1 MNNEEIKDES
11 FHLPLIISTFLVVD
25 IIILF
30 FLCLIELSGVSH
42 LLILGISFLVEFLAI
57 LLVVWKGN
65 IRSSVILYILFL
77 VSPVFL
83 NLIAMGMH
91 YITDAMPFTPTILVL
106 FRSGYDLKGNLMG
119 VIMRSV
125 ITFRLPAL
133 MGLVASSIIYLIKK
147 TKQRIAN

>member
-1 MNNEEIKDES
+1 MESKKIKDES

-30 FLCLIELSGVSH
+30 FLCLLELSGVNH
-42 LLILGISFLVEFLAI
+42 LIVLSISFLVEFLAT

-65 IRSSVILYILFL
+65 IRSSIILYILFL

-91 YITDAMPFTPTILVL
+91 YITNAMPFTPTILVL
-106 FRSGYDLKGNLMG
+106 FRSGYDLKGNLMNFL
-119 VIMRSV
+119 MRSV
-125 ITFRLPAL
+125 ITFRLPSL
-133 MGLVASSIIYLIKK
+133 MGIILSSIVYLFKK
-147 TKQRIAN
+147 RK